1 MIRIVK
7 NSSQVGDADADRPG
21 TRVRRG
27 WEATRPFTPAAALPG
42 PVHSFDNSARSS
54 PPRAC
59 SQGPRPSLGRPSL
72 QARPGAARQP
82 RTPPVEPRRALCSPE
97 PQPGLQPQRAPTPPA
112 LPASGSPASAPLRR
126 LTCRVRETAAARVR
140 PGPRPRPWVSS
151 ARRRVPGVQ
160 AGRCGPRPTH
170 LRRAATEGP
179 ALSRLKPLG
188 PPHTPQCPRCLLVRR
203 RPPLALL
210 LVRLKGLWVR
220 AACGLKGAARSCGPL
235 NCASGEQPMATNDF
249 RTKSARCVEIYAF
262 PAFIMLPLPNY
273 GCLNYCQHLCLIF
286 LF

>member
-7 NSSQVGDADADRPG
+7 NSSQVGDADTDRPG
-21 TRVRRG
+21 HHAPARLGGDQALHTRRS
-27 WEATRPFTPAAALPG
+27 PPG
-42 PVHSFDNSARSS
+42 RAPVHSFDNSARRS

-97 PQPGLQPQRAPTPPA
+97 PQPGSPTPAGAHAPPPPA
-112 LPASGSPASAPLRR
+112 LPAAGSPASAPLRR
-126 LTCRVRETAAARVR
+126 LTRRVRETAAARVR
-140 PGPRPRPWVSS
+140 PGLRPRPWVPS

-170 LRRAATEGP
+170 LRRATTEGP

-188 PPHTPQCPRCLLVRR
+188 PPHTPQCPRCLLVLG

-220 AACGLKGAARSCGPL
+220 ATYGLKGAARSCVSLSYDVRRAANGYRGLQTEELQVCGNLCIPSHHH
-235 NCASGEQPMATNDF
+235 A
-249 RTKSARCVEIYAF
+249 AF
-262 PAFIMLPLPNY
+262 T
-273 GCLNYCQHLCLIF
+273 
-286 LF
+286 